1 MYVKQI
7 SIFVENKVGRLAEIT
22 GVLGDKNIN
31 IQAMSIADTTDFGIL
46 RLIVDKPQAA
56 LDALRAHGLT
66 VKETEVVAVKLDNV
80 PGALSG
86 VLKQLFDNDISIE
99 YIYDFAFAKLANDR
113 YATIIMRLGDQDASS
128 AKLSAL
134 GYTLVSAEDVQE

>member
-22 GVLGDKNIN
+22 GVLGEKDIN

-66 VKETEVVAVKLDNV
+66 VKETEVVAVKLGNT
-80 PGALSG
+80 PGALSD
-86 VLKQLFDNDISIE
+86 VLKKLFDNDISIE
-99 YIYDFAFAKLANDR
+99 YIYDFAFAKPVSDSS
-113 YATIIMRLGDQDASS
+113 ATIVMRLGDQDASA
-128 AKLSAL
+128 AKLAAM
-134 GYTLVSAEDVQE
+134 GYALVSAEDVQA

>member
-22 GVLGDKNIN
+22 GVLGANNIN

-66 VKETEVVAVKLDNV
+66 VKETEVVAVKLDNM

-86 VLKQLFDNDISIE
+86 VLRKLMDNEISVE

-113 YATIIMRLGDQDASS
+113 YATIVMRLGDQEASA
-128 AKLSAL
+128 AKLAGL